1 MNVVLN
7 SFGSSVS
14 VKDGNF
20 LFKSAAGEEVVF
32 PSDIR
37 SITLS
42 KGASISS
49 DAIILAIQNEI
60 DVFFVDNLGKPQGK
74 IWSVKYGSVSTIR
87 QMQIEFLYSDKALP
101 WVKNL
106 ITSKIKNQIS
116 VLLCLQNLDHSALNL
131 DIPSL
136 LIDRTIN
143 ALNDYI
149 RQVDALEA
157 SSVSEAAPSLR
168 GWEGQATKRYFQA
181 VFHYIPHPFRPT
193 SRSLHPPTDPFNAA
207 LSYAYGMLYSVCES
221 ALIKAGIDPY
231 VGIFHRDQY
240 NRPALVFDFI
250 ELFRYWA
257 DFVVFHLFIY
267 GSFIDDCFTRSEN
280 ACLLDGLGKRIVI
293 QAMNDYLAEIIT
305 IQNKERSRLTFIS
318 EEAHALAKKF
328 LELQKK

>member
-20 LFKSAAGEEVVF
+20 LFRSAAGEEIVF
-32 PSDIR
+32 PSDVR

-49 DAIILAIQNEI
+49 DAIILAIRHEI
-60 DVFFVDNLGKPQGK
+60 DIFFVDNLGKPQGK

-87 QMQIEFLYSDKALP
+87 QMQIEFLYSRQALP

-106 ITSKIKNQIS
+106 IITKIKNQIS
-116 VLLCLQNLDHSALNL
+116 ILHCLDTLENQELKEHIPELLIKRTVNALSDYIGKIEALNAE
-131 DIPSL
+131 
-136 LIDRTIN
+136 N
-143 ALNDYI
+143 
-149 RQVDALEA
+149 
-157 SSVSEAAPSLR
+157 VSDAAPSLR

-181 VFHYIPHPFRPT
+181 VFHFIPEPFRPS
-193 SRSLHPPTDPFNAA
+193 SRSLHPPADPFNAA

-257 DFVVFHLFIY
+257 DFVIIHLFIY
-267 GSFIDDCFTRSEN
+267 GSFIDDCFTRSDN
-280 ACLLDGLGKRIVI
+280 ACLLDGLGKRIVV

-305 IQNKERSRLTFIS
+305 LANKERSRLTIIS
-318 EEAHALAKKF
+318 DEAHALAKKF

>member
-7 SFGSSVS
+7 SFGSSVT

-32 PSDIR
+32 PSDVR

-60 DVFFVDNLGKPQGK
+60 DVFFVDPLGKPQGK

-106 ITSKIKNQIS
+106 IITKIKNQIS
-116 VLLCLQNLDHSALNL
+116 ILHCLQSLDFATLNIN
-131 DIPSL
+131 IPPL
-136 LIDRTIN
+136 LTDRTIH
-143 ALNDYI
+143 ALTDYI
-149 RQVDALEA
+149 HKIDALGA
-157 SSVSEAAPSLR
+157 STVSEAASSLR

-181 VFHYIPHPFRPT
+181 VFQFIPEPFRPAT
-193 SRSLHPPTDPFNAA
+193 RSLNPPTDPFNAA

-257 DFVVFHLFIY
+257 DFVIFHLFIY
-267 GSFIDDCFTRSEN
+267 GSFIDDCFTHTEN

-293 QAMNDYLAEIIT
+293 QAMNDYLAEIISH
-305 IQNKERSRLTFIS
+305 QNKERSRLTTIS
-318 EEAHALAKKF
+318 DEAYALAKTF

>member
-32 PSDIR
+32 PSDVR

-74 IWSVKYGSVSTIR
+74 IWSVKYGSISTIR
-87 QMQIEFLYSDKALP
+87 QMQIEFLYSDKAFP

-106 ITSKIKNQIS
+106 ITTKIKNQIS
-116 VLLCLQNLDHSALNL
+116 ILLCLDQLEKSSLNL
-131 DIPSL
+131 QVPEL
-136 LIDRTIN
+136 LVNRTIN

-149 RQVDALEA
+149 RQISALDAGT
-157 SSVSEAAPSLR
+157 VSEAAPSLR
-168 GWEGQATKRYFQA
+168 GWEGQATKRYFQTI
-181 VFHYIPHPFRPT
+181 FQFIPENFRPA

-257 DFVVFHLFIY
+257 DFVIIHLFIY
-267 GSFIDDCFTRSEN
+267 GSFIEDCFTRSEN
-280 ACLLDGLGKRIVI
+280 ACLLDGLGKRIVV
-293 QAMNDYLAEIIT
+293 QAMNDYLAEIINH
-305 IQNKERSRLTFIS
+305 QNKERSRLTIIS
-318 EEAHALAKKF
+318 DEAHALAKKF
-328 LELQKK
+328 LDLQKS